1 MAIRFVV
8 LPGNHQIVFMPGG
21 TVKKSI
27 PEHII
32 EIAAQ
37 LFAEKGF
44 AGVSLQEIATIA
56 EVEYADI
63 SQRFK
68 SISEIYGAVLE
79 SLFEL
84 YARSMSVAFEGSHN
98 SLDNVES
105 FARAFCTLHKQSPH
119 LFKLFYR
126 ELLDPS
132 VYFESIVLKNVR
144 HVAYLS
150 DTNIA
155 KGVQKGIFKNGVNPA
170 IATMLFVG
178 MFHYYFLAKEQICGS
193 LLPGGV
199 SDEEYITLALN
210 VFLRGLQED
219 A

>member
-1 MAIRFVV
+1 
-8 LPGNHQIVFMPGG
+8 
-21 TVKKSI
+21 VKKSI

-155 KGVQKGIFKNGVNPA
+155 KGSAEGNIQVRSESGNCYHA
-170 IATMLFVG
+170 ICWNV
-178 MFHYYFLAKEQICGS
+178 S
-193 LLPGGV
+193 LLFPGKRTNLWEPV
-199 SDEEYITLALN
+199 A
-210 VFLRGLQED
+210 
-219 A
+219 

>member
-1 MAIRFVV
+1 MISQADSLISG
-8 LPGNHQIVFMPGG
+8 GN
-21 TVKKSI
+21 VKKTTQ
-27 PEHII
+27 ERII
-32 EIAAQ
+32 ESAAQ

-44 AGVSLQEIATIA
+44 AGVSLQDIATLS
-56 EVEYADI
+56 EVEYAE
-63 SQRFK
+63 
-68 SISEIYGAVLE
+68 ISERFNTVAELYGAVLE
-79 SLFEL
+79 SLFSR
-84 YARSMSVAFEGSHN
+84 YARSMSIAFEGSHS
-98 SLDNVES
+98 SLAKVES
-105 FARAFCTLHKQSPH
+105 FATAICNLHKQSSH
-119 LFKLFYR
+119 LFTLFYR

-199 SDEEYITLALN
+199 SDEEYIALALK
-210 VFLRGLQED
+210 VFLSGLLED